1 LAQSSSVTS
10 GFMAAS
16 PGVLKSSPKHLPA
29 ARVPNHSF
37 FPIALK
43 ESIVEHELRN
53 RWKRSHFGKLELNRI
68 PLS

>member
-1 LAQSSSVTS
+1 
-10 GFMAAS
+10 MAAS

-43 ESIVEHELRN
+43 VVAVLTPSD
-53 RWKRSHFGKLELNRI
+53 G
-68 PLS
+68 